1 MKCIRD
7 YFKNTMWQ
15 KPVVCAVCGRDKY
28 DMPFVTYQ
36 LQPGDQ
42 LPPGFRSV
50 LGIARHSKHYATQ
63 DFTFKHT
70 ALDNLM
76 LCARGVHTSPDAIVK
91 VDVCKEC
98 AACVHPESPKVSPK
112 LPKYA
117 LANKLYLGDLPEEF
131 KDLTWVEDLP
141 VFEKRACSPNRVF
154 SSFPPC
160 HPSLCTLH
168 MHCDPHCVSFLEF
181 SPQTVVP

>member
-1 MKCIRD
+1 MHKDFPMHIQQI
-7 YFKNTMWQ
+7 KI
-15 KPVVCAVCGRDKY
+15 Y
-28 DMPFVTYQ
+28 DIC
-36 LQPGDQ
+36 L
-42 LPPGFRSV
+42 LP
-50 LGIARHSKHYATQ
+50 
-63 DFTFKHT
+63 
-70 ALDNLM
+70 
-76 LCARGVHTSPDAIVK
+76 C
-91 VDVCKEC
+91 C
-98 AACVHPESPKVSPK
+98 VSPK

-141 VFEKRACSPNRVF
+141 VFEKRACSLNQVF